1 MDYIN
6 RSNLLVPVVGNYYRS
21 QPEKQF
27 FNQLRAGATLV
38 LRFDPNNKFDKRAV
52 KVMSHCNKHLGW
64 LAKEDAAKLHNLI
77 DQADD
82 DDDYQSNRFT
92 SVGFNRT
99 QISFIATVVSA
110 PKSSYDRM
118 MLKVKECNVD
128 FAYDSQDIV
137 DPRTYE
143 MTRKY
148 YLVRDTDGMIDDIDD
163 YSDRDDVIDF

>member
-77 DQADD
+77 DQADEADD

-99 QISFIATVVSA
+99 QISFIATVVSV

-118 MLKVKECNVD
+118 MLKIKECNVD
-128 FAYDSQDIV
+128 FALILHTIH
-137 DPRTYE
+137 R
-143 MTRKY
+143 
-148 YLVRDTDGMIDDIDD
+148 I
-163 YSDRDDVIDF
+163 

>member
-137 DPRTYE
+137 DPVTFRTIKK
-143 MTRKY
+143 KY
-148 YLVRDTDGMIDDIDD
+148 LIEDTAEYCDAVEDDWEIDGI
-163 YSDRDDVIDF
+163 Y